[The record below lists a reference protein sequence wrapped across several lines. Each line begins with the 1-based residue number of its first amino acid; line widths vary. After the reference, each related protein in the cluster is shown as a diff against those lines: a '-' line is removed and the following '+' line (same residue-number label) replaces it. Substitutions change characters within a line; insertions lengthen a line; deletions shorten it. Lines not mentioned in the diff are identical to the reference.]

1 MDRDIIRKRIRAIR
15 RDLDKKK
22 IRFLILTRPANV
34 TYMTGFLGADS
45 WAAIAGGRVYL
56 LTDSRYT
63 EQAQKECSSCKIID
77 RAGPMAGAVARLV
90 KKLKSVR
97 TVAVE
102 DSVSMAD
109 FEQLKRTV
117 KARFRTAA
125 GIVETVRS
133 IKDESE
139 IATIRSAVA
148 ISTKALAQTL
158 PYIKPGVSE
167 SELAGMLDFQIR
179 KLGAR
184 NSFETIVAFGPNG
197 SRPHHQPGTRKL
209 RKKDAVLIDFGARYK
224 GYCSDITRCFV
235 CGEGIPSTALRTGLP
250 SFPWRGHLA
259 LVPVAR
265 ASCPCSSP
273 PAGRKE
279 WRGHPGLVL
288 DARAGRPRH
297 TASSRTAFY
306 KKVYDVVEQ
315 AQAAAIKTIRAGVKI
330 THVDAAARDVIDKA
344 GLPVYG
350 HGTGH
355 GFGLEIHESPF
366 LKPDGKGTLKAG
378 QVITIEP
385 GIYMPGKL
393 GVRIE
398 DDVLVT
404 ETGYKILTR
413 NCPHSPLLP

>member
-63 EQAQKECSSCKIID
+63 EQAQKECSCCKIID

-102 DSVSMAD
+102 DSVSLAD
-109 FEQLKRTV
+109 FEQLKKNV

-139 IATIRSAVA
+139 IANIRSAVA

-235 CGEGIPSTALRTGLP
+235 CGEGM
-250 SFPWRGHLA
+250 
-259 LVPVAR
+259 
-265 ASCPCSSP
+265 
-273 PAGRKE
+273 
-279 WRGHPGLVL
+279 
-288 DARAGRPRH
+288 
-297 TASSRTAFY
+297 TAFY

-366 LKPDGKGTLKAG
+366 LKPDGKGKLKAG

-404 ETGYKILTR
+404 ETGCTILTR